1 MYEMQLFLEGQR
13 STSLRVFRN
22 GGKLS
27 RIALAAYGA
36 MWYYANRSSAVALN
50 RNVCTCLLLFTA
62 EYERVR
68 PVLWLCE
75 MENLC
80 AYLNPAYLPASGT
93 TATAVQ
99 ETHHCPANGG
109 AVCVDKR
116 EGWWVNCMPAR
127 EWDAVRRMAI
137 FCLMQWNW

>member
-1 MYEMQLFLEGQR
+1 
-13 STSLRVFRN
+13 
-22 GGKLS
+22 
-27 RIALAAYGA
+27 

-50 RNVCTCLLLFTA
+50 RNVCTRALLLFTA
-62 EYERVR
+62 EYKRVR

-80 AYLNPAYLPASGT
+80 AYLNPAYLPASET

-109 AVCVDKR
+109 AACVDKR
-116 EGWWVNCMPAR
+116 EGW
-127 EWDAVRRMAI
+127 
-137 FCLMQWNW
+137 